1 MHNYS
6 NNCLPRPFLSLLFLT
21 VLLTFGS
28 NIVGQDKENL
38 NSDTNQPTQS
48 ETPEPVKTPVPAGDV
63 IAESEVTLGELDK
76 IIGGLKPSP
85 GILVI
90 ESELPNLRK
99 EFDLRISES
108 SKLLSARPSLEL
120 LRTLEQDWQ
129 SFSKDIPVWNRELK
143 ARIDQL
149 DTYLKQLRNL
159 RALWDKTLNSL
170 TDRTAQLENKAGS
183 VNETPETGA
192 VLSADVPIAI
202 VRKVRSTMT
211 RIEKTQKDVERRR
224 SQLLILQSLVN
235 KEESRINETLK
246 SISEV
251 RQEALSHLFVKDSP
265 ALWDAKSRRDSVT
278 GLISEAGDSFRIQ
291 LASLSEYASRRSDRF
306 ILHGLIFLLVSIG
319 LFWAKIRLR
328 PMVENE
334 PELAPAYSV
343 FKLPLVGALIVTIML
358 GGRLYD
364 QAPRLLLA
372 ILGGATLIPG
382 IIYLRRILEKP
393 LFPIL
398 NALMLLYFLDQLR
411 YVTATLPLL
420 SRIIFLTEM
429 AGAIIFLVWFL
440 RSKGGRLQIEAKN
453 QSIFIVIRKLIP
465 LLLVLFGAAL
475 IANTL
480 GYVGLSKLIGGS
492 VLGSLYIGLILYTAV
507 QISKSLLIFVL
518 RAPLLSKSGMVRN
531 HSETVKRKVFRLLK
545 WIGFVLWGLF
555 TLNLFSLRETLFE
568 FLRSW
573 LTANLEI
580 GSIEIS
586 LLDVMIF
593 AATVWAAFAISR
605 VVRFFLD
612 EDVYPRVN
620 LAGGVPYAIST
631 VLHYTLLLIGFV
643 VAIAALGIDSTKFA
657 ILAGA
662 FGVGIGFGMQN
673 IVNNFVSGLILLFER
688 PVKINDFVQIG
699 THQGD
704 LKKIGLRAS
713 VLRTLDGSEVIVPN
727 GQLISE
733 EVTNWTFSDPQ
744 RRLEI
749 DVGVAYGTDP
759 HEVIKLLTDVVAE
772 NKDVL
777 TEPPPRTIFVGF
789 GDNSL
794 NFQVRAWTTSADRWV
809 VVRSDLSLRIH
820 DTLKEASIEIPFPQR
835 DLHLKSMDP
844 QVKDA
849 LKK

>member
-1 MHNYS
+1 MIDMHNYS

-202 VRKVRSTMT
+202 VRKVKSTMT

-291 LASLSEYASRRSDRF
+291 LASLSEYASR
-306 ILHGLIFLLVSIG
+306 
-319 LFWAKIRLR
+319 
-328 PMVENE
+328 
-334 PELAPAYSV
+334 
-343 FKLPLVGALIVTIML
+343 
-358 GGRLYD
+358 
-364 QAPRLLLA
+364 
-372 ILGGATLIPG
+372 
-382 IIYLRRILEKP
+382 
-393 LFPIL
+393 
-398 NALMLLYFLDQLR
+398 
-411 YVTATLPLL
+411 
-420 SRIIFLTEM
+420 
-429 AGAIIFLVWFL
+429 
-440 RSKGGRLQIEAKN
+440 
-453 QSIFIVIRKLIP
+453 
-465 LLLVLFGAAL
+465 
-475 IANTL
+475 
-480 GYVGLSKLIGGS
+480 
-492 VLGSLYIGLILYTAV
+492 
-507 QISKSLLIFVL
+507 
-518 RAPLLSKSGMVRN
+518 
-531 HSETVKRKVFRLLK
+531 
-545 WIGFVLWGLF
+545 
-555 TLNLFSLRETLFE
+555 
-568 FLRSW
+568 
-573 LTANLEI
+573 
-580 GSIEIS
+580 
-586 LLDVMIF
+586 
-593 AATVWAAFAISR
+593 
-605 VVRFFLD
+605 
-612 EDVYPRVN
+612 
-620 LAGGVPYAIST
+620 
-631 VLHYTLLLIGFV
+631 
-643 VAIAALGIDSTKFA
+643 
-657 ILAGA
+657 
-662 FGVGIGFGMQN
+662 
-673 IVNNFVSGLILLFER
+673 
-688 PVKINDFVQIG
+688 
-699 THQGD
+699 
-704 LKKIGLRAS
+704 
-713 VLRTLDGSEVIVPN
+713 
-727 GQLISE
+727 
-733 EVTNWTFSDPQ
+733 
-744 RRLEI
+744 
-749 DVGVAYGTDP
+749 
-759 HEVIKLLTDVVAE
+759 
-772 NKDVL
+772 
-777 TEPPPRTIFVGF
+777 
-789 GDNSL
+789 
-794 NFQVRAWTTSADRWV
+794 
-809 VVRSDLSLRIH
+809 
-820 DTLKEASIEIPFPQR
+820 
-835 DLHLKSMDP
+835 
-844 QVKDA
+844 
-849 LKK
+849 